1 MATDTKAPDPLTL
14 ALRFLSYRERT
25 EYEMREKLQAKGAYS
40 KEIVE
45 ETIEYLTEADYLND
59 RRFAAALAGSRIRN
73 KAWGR
78 YKISIDLKKRRI
90 ADEIIKEVVAG
101 IDDTAEKETAE
112 AAIEKWFRKSGNTSP
127 LSQKEYQRAFRHLAS
142 RGFSTAIAIKVLGCH
157 RGAYGSEE
165 EQQT

>member
-1 MATDTKAPDPLTL
+1 MDSDTKTPDPLAL

-25 EYEMREKLQAKGAYS
+25 EHEMREKLQAKGAYS

-59 RRFAAALAGSRIRN
+59 SRFASTLAESRIRN

-78 YKISIDLKKRRI
+78 YKISIDLKKRKI
-90 ADEIIKEVVAG
+90 ADEIVKEIVAA
-101 IDDTAEKETAE
+101 IDDEAEIKTAG
-112 AAIEKWFRKSGNTSP
+112 AAIEKWFRKSGCTSP
-127 LSQKEYQRAFRHLAS
+127 LSQKEYERAFRHLAS

-157 RGAYGSEE
+157 RKTDDTDW
-165 EQQT
+165 Q